1 MIKRNKMN
9 SKRLITVFLISFL
22 SLNAYSW
29 SSKEHRLMAY
39 IAEEHLTKSTRVILA
54 HYLNHSI
61 VEYSTWMDRVRK
73 SPEYKHTTFWHS
85 ATMAEDGSFPE
96 DGKGKAIP
104 ALNNAIKILEN
115 YREYDDSTVF
125 VNILYVIHLV
135 PEIHCPSHCFYYD
148 LGDPKTADSRFHQK
162 VYFDGKIK
170 KYHSVWDS
178 SISTLY
184 PGLTLD
190 EYKDKFDNWSPTM
203 QRSISDGTPED
214 WMRDIASI
222 CRKIYDLAE
231 PDTKIGIDFLRLHKD
246 IPESMVPRAAYRLA
260 RVLNDIFD
268 KEQPSR

>member
-1 MIKRNKMN
+1 M
-9 SKRLITVFLISFL
+9 
-22 SLNAYSW
+22 
-29 SSKEHRLMAY
+29 
-39 IAEEHLTKSTRVILA
+39 
-54 HYLNHSI
+54 
-61 VEYSTWMDRVRK
+61 
-73 SPEYKHTTFWHS
+73 
-85 ATMAEDGSFPE
+85 
-96 DGKGKAIP
+96 
-104 ALNNAIKILEN
+104 
-115 YREYDDSTVF
+115 
-125 VNILYVIHLV
+125 NILYVIHLV